1 MTSIHI
7 CTPVHIDEFRNRY
20 RERMKHPVQTHR
32 QAPKKRLIAMPKP
45 PDAAEPAAKKARPA
59 ENPEK
64 LTGAAPDKTEAS

>member
-1 MTSIHI
+1 
-7 CTPVHIDEFRNRY
+7 
-20 RERMKHPVQTHR
+20 MKHPVQTHR